1 MRENKIPSAGS
12 ERDCVYAM
20 REREREGVAVGLGV
34 PTIVGERDCVKERVR
49 ERVCVHLQQ

>member
-1 MRENKIPSAGS
+1 M
-12 ERDCVYAM
+12 YAM